1 MNNKKNYLY
10 NLSSGLSG
18 TIISSI
24 LGLITVPIA
33 LRYWGDSKYGVWI
46 LLTQMVSY
54 LSVSNLGINT
64 TATILM
70 TKNPSVHEKLKIFR
84 MSLKLM
90 LTFTTGIFL
99 LIVFMYIK
107 MGDFNFILG
116 KVDDGIIYEAQ
127 RTLVIMGIFFFIN
140 LPFSLVTS
148 ICQSFQKMY
157 VDNLFYMI
165 NVVFSFLNLIL
176 VIQLKMNLIEYA
188 VINGIIS
195 VLLNLF
201 KAIYIGNV
209 IKKIKVNYLDTNNSE
224 NSISYKELLTISLR
238 FFVIGISSFAIWN
251 FDFIIIGNYLGSKE
265 VALYSIAFKLFQFI
279 FVFLSYLS
287 SSLIPIFGRE
297 FGLNNWDW
305 IKNTYNTTTLIFSMI
320 GGLTWLGSLLF
331 FKEFIYIWA
340 GKTSFV
346 GIVPIFFLGAYSYL
360 ISTVNL
366 NSGIINSFNYTKGTY
381 LISIIEASIKIIS
394 SIVLIKI
401 LKSSSALAIAT
412 FLSSILCVF
421 WILPLIIKKKSKNK
435 IIFEKKLVRKHFF
448 KVLLPFLG
456 LSVTVQMLNLDS
468 IYRLGISLIILCSYA
483 YFSYILVPKD
493 VKKILSRGKK

>member
-1 MNNKKNYLY
+1 MNNKRKYLY

-18 TIISSI
+18 TIISSV
-24 LGLITVPIA
+24 LGLVTVPLA
-33 LRYWGDSKYGVWI
+33 LKYWGDSKYGVWI

-64 TATILM
+64 TATVMM
-70 TKNPSVHEKLKIFR
+70 TKNPSVSEKLKIFR

-90 LTFTTGIFL
+90 LVFAGGIFL
-99 LIVFMYIK
+99 LLILLYIK
-107 MGDFNFILG
+107 MGNFNFILG
-116 KVDDGIIYEAQ
+116 KVEEGIIGEAQ
-127 RTLVIMGIFFFIN
+127 VTLIIMGLFFFIN

-157 VDNLFYMI
+157 VDNLFYII
-165 NVVFSFLNLIL
+165 NVAFSFLNLIL
-176 VIQLKMNLIEYA
+176 VIKLKMNLIEYA
-188 VINGIIS
+188 IINGAISLFLNII
-195 VLLNLF
+195 
-201 KAIYIGNV
+201 KAFYIRHV
-209 IKKIKVNYLDTNNSE
+209 IKKIDISYSDKNNTE

-251 FDFIIIGNYLGSKE
+251 FDFIIISNYLGSKE
-265 VALYSIAFKLFQFI
+265 VALYSIAFKLFQFV

-297 FGLNNWDW
+297 FGLNNWNW
-305 IKNTYNTTTLIFSMI
+305 IKYTYNNTILIFSMI
-320 GGLTWLGSLLF
+320 GGLTWIGSLLF

-340 GKTSFV
+340 GKDNFV
-346 GIVPIFFLGAYSYL
+346 GIVSIFFLGAYSYL

-366 NSGIINSFNYTKGTY
+366 NAGIINSFNYTKGTY

-394 SIVLIKI
+394 SVLLIKV
-401 LKSSSALAIAT
+401 LKSSTALAIGT
-412 FLSSILCVF
+412 FLSSVLCVF
-421 WILPLIIKKKSKNK
+421 WMLPLIIQKKSKNQ
-435 IIFEKKLVRKHFF
+435 IILEKKPVIVHFF
-448 KVLLPFLG
+448 SVLLPLLI
-456 LSVTVQMLNLDS
+456 LSVMLQILKFNS
-468 IYRLGISLIILCSYA
+468 IYKVLVSFILLCSYV